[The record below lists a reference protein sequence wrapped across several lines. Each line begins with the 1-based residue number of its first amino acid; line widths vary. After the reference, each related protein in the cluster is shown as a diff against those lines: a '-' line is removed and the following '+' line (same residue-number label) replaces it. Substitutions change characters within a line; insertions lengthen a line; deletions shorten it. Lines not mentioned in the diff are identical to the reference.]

1 MLQQGIQHLALNAYQ
16 VAKPKG
22 MQEALASDLSK
33 EWRQAADAEY
43 KSLMDNETFD
53 LVELLNGK
61 TH

>member
-16 VAKPKG
+16 VAKNKG

-43 KSLMDNETFD
+43 KSLMDNKTLD